1 MDAAPA
7 SGATEGAAPAN
18 VGEIVRKYDAEAR
31 FRTLRGGPAK
41 VVAVVA
47 TGLSLFQ
54 LYTAGTGPLE
64 ALKQRSL
71 HLTLVMV
78 LGFLL
83 YPGSRR
89 AARERPTAVNWAL
102 AAATVGCVGY
112 LFYNF
117 DAFVLRNGVVLPWE
131 LAVGACGILLV
142 LEAARRV
149 LGKELLIL
157 ALVFLVYAYA
167 GRWIPGMLGHRGYSV
182 DRIVEHMWFGTEG
195 VFGIALSVSATYMY
209 LFILFGAILGATG
222 LSQLINDGA
231 MALAGR
237 RPGGPAKVAV
247 IATGFMGMLNG
258 SAVANAASTGA
269 FTIPVMKRAGYR
281 AEFAAAVEGAG
292 GTGGQIMPP
301 VMGAAAFL
309 ISEFLGVPYGKIA
322 VAAAIP
328 AILYYLSVWMM
339 VHFEARKRGLRGL
352 TREELPNFRAV
363 LRERGHL
370 LLPVGLMLYL
380 LIANFTPLF
389 AGYWAII
396 ATFVIAWVWDEARV
410 LLARRATLRSRWW
423 IAIPPAVFAAALLGF
438 GQDPAASAFAFLA
451 AAFALSVVNPGRS
464 ATLDALRA
472 ALQNGAR
479 GAVGVAIATA
489 VVGFVVGTASLTS
502 LGLNLGASIVKL
514 AGGNLLAALFLTMI
528 TSIIVGTGIPTTPT
542 YIIVVLVA
550 APALIRMNVPPLAAH
565 LFVFYYGALAD
576 VTPPTA
582 LSSYTAAGIAGAD
595 PQRTTWIAWKL
606 AMAGFIIPYYFTM
619 SPALL
624 LVVVPA
630 TPLQLAVAV
639 LGACVGTIALSMAL
653 QGWAL
658 RELGW
663 IARGALGAAACLVIA
678 PGPLPLAG
686 ATALLVGAVA
696 QQKLFAPAAA
706 RAAPEK
712 TP

>member
-1 MDAAPA
+1 VAVAV
-7 SGATEGAAPAN
+7 EE
-18 VGEIVRKYDAEAR
+18 VVRKYDAEAR
-31 FRTLRGGPAK
+31 FRTLRGAPGV
-41 VVAVVA
+41 VVAVVG

-78 LGFLL
+78 LAFLL
-83 YPGSRR
+83 YPARR
-89 AARERPTAVNWAL
+89 GASSARPTAVDWAL
-102 AAATVGCVGY
+102 AAATVVCVGY

-117 DAFVLRNGVVLPWE
+117 QGFILRNGVVLPWE
-131 LAVGACGILLV
+131 YVLGAGGMLLV

-149 LGKELLIL
+149 LGKELLIMAL
-157 ALVFLVYAYA
+157 AFLAYA
-167 GRWIPGMLGHRGYSV
+167 ALGRYIPGILGHRGYGPT
-182 DRIVEHMWFGTEG
+182 RLIEHMWFGTEG

-209 LFILFGAILGATG
+209 LFILFGAVLGATG
-222 LSQLINDGA
+222 LSKLINDGA

-281 AEFAAAVEGAG
+281 PEFAAAVEGAG

-309 ISEFLGVPYGKIA
+309 ISEFLGVSYGRII

-339 VHFEARKRGLRGL
+339 VHFEARRTGLRGL
-352 TREELPNFRAV
+352 RADELPNFRAV

-370 LLPVGLMLYL
+370 LLPVGLMVYL
-380 LIANFTPLF
+380 LVANFTPLF
-389 AGYWAII
+389 AGYWAIV
-396 ATFVIAWVWDEARV
+396 ATFAVAWAWEEGRA
-410 LLARRATLRSRWW
+410 LLGRRARLRDRWW
-423 IAIPPAVFAAALLGF
+423 IALPPLAFVAVAATPRFDASDAAFVAIAAALL
-438 GQDPAASAFAFLA
+438 LA
-451 AAFALSVVNPGRS
+451 LVNPGKS
-464 ATLDALRA
+464 ATLDALRSS
-472 ALQNGAR
+472 LESGAR

-489 VVGFVVGTASLTS
+489 LVGYVVGTASLTS
-502 LGLNLGASIVKL
+502 LGLNLGTSIVKL
-514 AGGNLLAALFLTMI
+514 AGGNLVLALIFTMV
-528 TSIIVGTGIPTTPT
+528 TSIVVGTGIPTTPT
-542 YIIVVLVA
+542 YIIVALVA
-550 APALIRMNVPPLAAH
+550 APALVRMGVPPLAAH

-606 AMAGFIIPYYFTM
+606 AMAGFIIPFYFTLN
-619 SPALL
+619 PALL
-624 LVVVPA
+624 LIVVPA
-630 TPLQLAVAV
+630 GPLALAMAIIA
-639 LGACVGTIALSMAL
+639 ACVGTVALSMAL

-658 RELGW
+658 HRAGW
-663 IARGALGAAACLVIA
+663 VARGVLAAAAVVAAA
-678 PGPLPLAG
+678 PGPLPLA
-686 ATALLVGAVA
+686 AAAALLAGVVV
-696 QQKLFAPAAA
+696 QQKMSGSAGPRPAPAV
-706 RAAPEK
+706 EK
-712 TP
+712 MR